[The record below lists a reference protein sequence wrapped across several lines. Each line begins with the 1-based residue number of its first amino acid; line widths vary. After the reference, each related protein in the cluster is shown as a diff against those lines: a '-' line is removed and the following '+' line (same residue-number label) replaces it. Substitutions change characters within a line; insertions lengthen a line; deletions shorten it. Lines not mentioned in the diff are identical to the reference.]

1 MNPQVDEYLER
12 LQKWPEELEVLR
24 SIALECMLT
33 ETVKWGVPCYTNQ
46 DANILIL
53 GSYKDFCCISL
64 FKGVLMSDPHGILTS
79 PGENS
84 QSVRMVKFTSLQ
96 EIIKLKPILK
106 EYIYEA
112 IEVENMGLKVE
123 TKKLSDL
130 EFAEELIQ
138 VFSQDAAFKLAFEA
152 LTPGRQRAYNLFFTA
167 AKQPAT
173 RLSRIEKYRQQIL
186 DGKGINDCTCGL
198 SKRMPTCDGSHKF
211 KDASNLVLKKGL

>member
-1 MNPQVDEYLER
+1 MSPQVDEYLDR
-12 LQKWPEELEVLR
+12 LQKWPEELEALR
-24 SIALECMLT
+24 SIVLECMLT
-33 ETVKWGVPCYTNQ
+33 ETIKWGVPCYTYQ

-53 GSYKDFCCISL
+53 GSFKEFCSISF
-64 FKGVLMSDPHGILTS
+64 FKGVLMSDLHGILTS

-84 QSVRMVKFTSLQ
+84 QSVKMVKFTNLQ
-96 EIIKLKPILK
+96 EIVKLKPILK

-112 IEVENMGLKVE
+112 IEVENLGLKVE

-130 EFAEELIQ
+130 VFAEELIQ
-138 VFSQDAAFKLAFEA
+138 VLSDDAVFKTAFEA

-173 RLSRIEKYRQQIL
+173 RFSRIEKYRQQIL

-198 SKRMPTCDGSHKF
+198 SKRMPSCDGSHKF
-211 KDASNLVLKKGL
+211 KDASNLVIK

>member
-1 MNPQVDEYLER
+1 MIPQVDEYLHR
-12 LQKWPEELEVLR
+12 LQKWSEELQLLR
-24 SIALECMLT
+24 AIVLECMLI
-33 ETVKWGVPCYTNQ
+33 ETIKWGVPCYTFQ
-46 DANILIL
+46 DSNILLL
-53 GSYKDFCCISL
+53 GSFKEFCSISF
-64 FKGVLMSDPHGILTS
+64 FKGILLSDPHGILTS

-84 QSVRMVKFTSLQ
+84 QSVKMVKFTNLQ
-96 EIIKLKPILK
+96 EIVKLKPILK

-130 EFAEELIQ
+130 VFAEELIQ
-138 VFSQDAAFKLAFEA
+138 VLSQDSIFKSAFES

-167 AKQPAT
+167 AKQPST
-173 RLSRIEKYRQQIL
+173 RISRIEKYRQQIL
-186 DGKGINDCTCGL
+186 NGKGINDCTCGL

>member
-1 MNPQVDEYLER
+1 MNDQVDEYLGR
-12 LQKWPEELEVLR
+12 VKNWQQELTILR
-24 SIALECMLT
+24 SIMLETTLT
-33 ETVKWGVPCYTNQ
+33 ETIKWGVPCYTFQ
-46 DANILIL
+46 DTNIVLL
-53 GSYKDFCCISL
+53 GSFKDFCSISF
-64 FKGVLMSDPHGILTS
+64 FKGILLSDPHGILTS

-84 QSVRMVKFTSLQ
+84 QSVKMVKFTSLQ
-96 EIIKLKPILK
+96 DIVKLKPILK

-112 IEVENMGLKVE
+112 IEVENLGLKVE

-130 EFAEELIQ
+130 VFAEELIQ
-138 VFSQDAAFKLAFEA
+138 VLSDDAAFKTAFEA

-173 RLSRIEKYRQQIL
+173 RFSRIEKYRQQIL

-211 KDASNLVLKKGL
+211 KTSANLVIA

>member
-1 MNPQVDEYLER
+1 MNPQVDEYLDR
-12 LQKWPEELEVLR
+12 LQKWPEELEALR
-24 SIALECMLT
+24 SIVLECMLT
-33 ETVKWGVPCYTNQ
+33 ETIKWGVPCYTYQ
-46 DANILIL
+46 DANMLIL
-53 GSYKDFCCISL
+53 GSFKEYCCISF
-64 FKGVLMSDPHGILTS
+64 FKGILLSDPHSLLTS

-84 QSVRMVKFTSLQ
+84 QSVKMVKFTNLQ
-96 EIIKLKPILK
+96 EIVKLKPILK

-130 EFAEELIQ
+130 VFAEELIQ
-138 VFSQDAAFKLAFEA
+138 VLSDDAAFKSAFES

-173 RLSRIEKYRQQIL
+173 RFSRIEKYRQQIL

-198 SKRMPTCDGSHKF
+198 SKRMPSCDGSHKF
-211 KDASNLVLKKGL
+211 KNPANLVIK

>member
-12 LQKWPEELEVLR
+12 LQKWPEELQGLR
-24 SIALECMLT
+24 TIVLECMLT
-33 ETVKWGVPCYTNQ
+33 ETVKWGVPCYTYQ
-46 DANILIL
+46 DANLLML
-53 GSYKDFCCISL
+53 GSFKEFCCISF

-84 QSVRMVKFTSLQ
+84 QSVKMVKFTNLQ
-96 EIIKLKPILK
+96 EIINLKPILK

-112 IEVENMGLKVE
+112 IEVESLGLKVE

-138 VFSQDAAFKLAFEA
+138 VLSQDSIFKKAFEA

-167 AKQPAT
+167 AKQPST

>member
-1 MNPQVDEYLER
+1 MNPQVDEYLDR
-12 LQKWPEELEVLR
+12 LQKWPEELEALR
-24 SIALECMLT
+24 SIVLECMLT
-33 ETVKWGVPCYTNQ
+33 ETIKWGVPCYTYQ
-46 DANILIL
+46 DANMLIL
-53 GSYKDFCCISL
+53 GSFKEYCCISF
-64 FKGVLMSDPHGILTS
+64 FKGILLSDPHSLLTS

-84 QSVRMVKFTSLQ
+84 QSVKMVKFTNLQ
-96 EIIKLKPILK
+96 EIVKLKPILK

-130 EFAEELIQ
+130 VFAEELIQ
-138 VFSQDAAFKLAFEA
+138 VLSDDAAFKSAFES

-173 RLSRIEKYRQQIL
+173 RFSRIEKYRQQIL

-198 SKRMPTCDGSHKF
+198 SKRMPSCDGSHKF
-211 KDASNLVLKKGL
+211 KNPANFVIK

>member
-1 MNPQVDEYLER
+1 MNPQVDEYLDR
-12 LQKWPEELEVLR
+12 LQKWPEELGVLR

-33 ETVKWGVPCYTNQ
+33 ETVKWGVPCYTYQ
-46 DANILIL
+46 DANLLML
-53 GSYKDFCCISL
+53 GSFKEFCSISF
-64 FKGVLMSDPHGILTS
+64 FKGVLMSDPYGILTS

-84 QSVRMVKFTSLQ
+84 QSVKMVKFTNLQ
-96 EIIKLKPILK
+96 EIVTLKPILK

-112 IEVENMGLKVE
+112 IEVENLGLKVE
-123 TKKLSDL
+123 TKKLFDL
-130 EFAEELIQ
+130 VFAEELIQ
-138 VFSQDAAFKLAFEA
+138 VLSQDSVFKTAFEA

-167 AKQPAT
+167 AKQSAT

-211 KDASNLVLKKGL
+211 KDASNLVIK

>member
-1 MNPQVDEYLER
+1 MNPQVDEYLDR
-12 LQKWPEELEVLR
+12 IQKWPEELEALR
-24 SIALECMLT
+24 SIVLECMLT
-33 ETVKWGVPCYTNQ
+33 ETIKWGVPCYTFQ
-46 DANILIL
+46 DSNILIL
-53 GSYKDFCCISL
+53 GSFKEFCSISF
-64 FKGVLMSDPHGILTS
+64 FKGILLSDPHGILTS

-84 QSVRMVKFTSLQ
+84 QSVKMVKFTNLQ
-96 EIIKLKPILK
+96 DIVKLKPILK

-130 EFAEELIQ
+130 VFAEELIQ
-138 VFSQDAAFKLAFEA
+138 VLSQDAVFKIAFES
-152 LTPGRQRAYNLFFTA
+152 LTPGRQRGYNLFFIA

-211 KDASNLVLKKGL
+211 KDASNLVIK

>member
-12 LQKWPEELEVLR
+12 LQKWPDELAVLR
-24 SIALECMLT
+24 TIALECMLT
-33 ETVKWGVPCYTNQ
+33 ENVKWGVPCYTYQ
-46 DANILIL
+46 DANLLML
-53 GSYKDFCCISL
+53 GSFKEFCCISF

-84 QSVRMVKFTSLQ
+84 QSVKMVKFTNLQ
-96 EIIKLKPILK
+96 EIVKLKPILK

-112 IEVENMGLKVE
+112 IEVESLGLKVE
-123 TKKLSDL
+123 TKKWSDL

-138 VFSQDAAFKLAFEA
+138 VLSQDAAFKAAFES

-167 AKQPAT
+167 AKQPST
-173 RLSRIEKYRQQIL
+173 RISRIEKYRQQIL
-186 DGKGINDCTCGL
+186 NGKGINDCTCGL

-211 KDASNLVLKKGL
+211 KDASNLVIK

>member
-1 MNPQVDEYLER
+1 MNPQVDEYLDR
-12 LQKWPEELEVLR
+12 VKNWQQELTILR
-24 SIALECMLT
+24 SIVLETMLT
-33 ETVKWGVPCYTNQ
+33 ETIKWGVPCYTYQ

-53 GSYKDFCCISL
+53 GSFKEFCSISF

-84 QSVRMVKFTSLQ
+84 QSVKMFKFTSIQ
-96 EIIKLKPILK
+96 EIVKLKSILK

-130 EFAEELIQ
+130 VFAEELIQ
-138 VFSQDAAFKLAFEA
+138 VLSDDAVFKTAFYA

-173 RLSRIEKYRQQIL
+173 RFSRIEKYRQQIL

-198 SKRMPTCDGSHKF
+198 SKRMPSCDGSHKF
-211 KDASNLVLKKGL
+211 KNPANLVIK

>member
-1 MNPQVDEYLER
+1 MKPQVDEYLDR
-12 LQKWPEELEVLR
+12 LQKWPEELGVLR

-33 ETVKWGVPCYTNQ
+33 ETVKWGVPCYTYQ
-46 DANILIL
+46 YANLLML
-53 GSYKDFCCISL
+53 GSFKEYCCISF

-84 QSVRMVKFTSLQ
+84 QSVKMVKFTNLQ
-96 EIIKLKPILK
+96 EIVTLKPILK

-112 IEVENMGLKVE
+112 IEVENLGLKVE
-123 TKKLSDL
+123 TKKLFNL
-130 EFAEELIQ
+130 VFAEELIQ
-138 VFSQDAAFKLAFEA
+138 VLSQDSVFKTAFEA

-167 AKQPAT
+167 AKQSAT

-211 KDASNLVLKKGL
+211 KDASNLVIK

>member
-1 MNPQVDEYLER
+1 MNPQVDEYLDR
-12 LQKWPEELEVLR
+12 LQKWQEELEVLR

-33 ETVKWGVPCYTNQ
+33 ETIKWGVPCYTYQ

-53 GSYKDFCCISL
+53 GSFKEFCSVSF

-84 QSVRMVKFTSLQ
+84 QSVKMVKFTNLQ
-96 EIIKLKPILK
+96 EIVKLKLILR

-112 IEVENMGLKVE
+112 IEVENLGLKVE

-130 EFAEELIQ
+130 VFAEELIQ
-138 VFSQDAAFKLAFEA
+138 VLSDDEVFKTAFEA
-152 LTPGRQRAYNLFFTA
+152 LTPGRQRAYNLFFSA

-173 RLSRIEKYRQQIL
+173 RFSRIEKYPDTIWGR
-186 DGKGINDCTCGL
+186 K
-198 SKRMPTCDGSHKF
+198 
-211 KDASNLVLKKGL
+211 

>member
-1 MNPQVDEYLER
+1 MNPQVDEYLDR
-12 LQKWPEELEVLR
+12 LQKWSEELQLLR
-24 SIALECMLT
+24 AIVLECMST
-33 ETVKWGVPCYTNQ
+33 ETIKWGVPCYMHQ
-46 DANILIL
+46 EVNILIL
-53 GSYKDFCCISL
+53 GSYKDFCCISF

-84 QSVRMVKFTSLQ
+84 QSVKMVKFTSLQ
-96 EIIKLKPILK
+96 EIVKLKPILK

-130 EFAEELIQ
+130 VFADELIQ
-138 VFSQDAAFKLAFEA
+138 VLSQDSVFKTAFEA

-167 AKQPAT
+167 AKQSAT

-211 KDASNLVLKKGL
+211 KNPANFVIK

>member
-1 MNPQVDEYLER
+1 MNPQVDEYLDR
-12 LQKWPEELEVLR
+12 LQKWPEELEALR
-24 SIALECMLT
+24 SIVLECMLT
-33 ETVKWGVPCYTNQ
+33 ETIKWGVPCYTYQ
-46 DANILIL
+46 DANMLIL
-53 GSYKDFCCISL
+53 GSFKEYCCISF
-64 FKGVLMSDPHGILTS
+64 FKGILLSDPHSLLTS

-84 QSVRMVKFTSLQ
+84 QSVKMVKFTNLQ
-96 EIIKLKPILK
+96 EIVKLKPILK

-130 EFAEELIQ
+130 VFAEELIQ
-138 VFSQDAAFKLAFEA
+138 VLSDDAVFKSAFES

-173 RLSRIEKYRQQIL
+173 RFSRIEKYRQQIL

-198 SKRMPTCDGSHKF
+198 SKRMPSCDGSHKF
-211 KDASNLVLKKGL
+211 KNPANLVIK

>member
-12 LQKWPEELEVLR
+12 LQKWQEELEALR
-24 SIALECMLT
+24 SIVLECMLI
-33 ETVKWGVPCYTNQ
+33 ENIKWGVPCYTFQ
-46 DANILIL
+46 DSNILLL
-53 GSYKDFCCISL
+53 GSFKEFCTISF
-64 FKGVLMSDPHGILTS
+64 FKGILLSDPHGILTS

-84 QSVRMVKFTSLQ
+84 QSVRMVKFTSLE

-112 IEVENMGLKVE
+112 IEVENLGLKVE

-130 EFAEELIQ
+130 VFAEELIQ
-138 VFSQDAAFKLAFEA
+138 VLSDDELFKAAFEG

-167 AKQPAT
+167 AKQTAT
-173 RLSRIEKYRQQIL
+173 RISRIEKYRQQIL

-211 KDASNLVLKKGL
+211 KDASNLVIK

>member
-1 MNPQVDEYLER
+1 
-12 LQKWPEELEVLR
+12 VL
-24 SIALECMLT
+24 
-33 ETVKWGVPCYTNQ
+33 
-46 DANILIL
+46 L
-53 GSYKDFCCISL
+53 GSFKDFCSISF
-64 FKGVLMSDPHGILTS
+64 FKGILLSDPHGILTS

-84 QSVRMVKFTSLQ
+84 QSVKMVKFTSLQ
-96 EIIKLKPILK
+96 DIVKLKPILK

-112 IEVENMGLKVE
+112 IEVENLGLKVE

-130 EFAEELIQ
+130 VFAEELIQ
-138 VFSQDAAFKLAFEA
+138 VLSDDAAFKTAFEA

-173 RLSRIEKYRQQIL
+173 RFSRIEKYRQQIL

-211 KDASNLVLKKGL
+211 KNPGNLVIA